1 MTNYDV
7 AQLKKELQNER
18 LPALKEAGLIQDA
31 RMIEYLESYRESY
44 EPGQAEHHKKDKKAN
59 VYYNSE
65 QYVRIIRREISKN
78 LSRAVT
84 QGNKS
89 IINHAIGLSSDDRDD
104 LAKWEILRDLFR
116 RKPKYTEQTN
126 KIFQCIIY
134 SSKTPPTGKGKS
146 NFGYYLIDIAKTVYP
161 NIEVFTNNETDSYT
175 TVSQHW
181 EEIEDTIRE
190 TEGESIML
198 IDEGAQFLQYADQ
211 SAGKDV
217 SKMMKLLRKNRC
229 HLILI
234 AHTGADIPKDI
245 RRQMFFVD
253 KKSQKK
259 AELGYGVDIKGDNV
273 EVNDTILRLNSIP
286 EAKIQYDDMTD
297 EGIEILFDEKED
309 GEEEQEEQK
318 PRCQADTN
326 DGNDC
331 PADAKLPTDDPIVC
345 KNHRNKLDDLQ

>member
-18 LPALKEAGLIQDA
+18 LPALREAGLIQDG

-44 EPGQAEHHKKDKKAN
+44 ETGQADHYKKDKKAD

-65 QYVRIIRREISKN
+65 EYVRIIRREISKN
-78 LSRAVT
+78 LSRAVS

-89 IINHAIGLSSDDRDD
+89 IINHAIGLSSDNRDS
-104 LAKWEILRDLFR
+104 LAKWEILRDFFR
-116 RKPKYTEQTN
+116 RKPQYTNQTN
-126 KIFQCIIY
+126 KIFQSIIY

-146 NFGYYLIDIAKTVYP
+146 NFGYYLIDIAQTVYP
-161 NIEVFTNNETDSYT
+161 DIKILTNNETDSYT
-175 TVSQHW
+175 TVSEHW
-181 EEIEDTIRE
+181 EDIEDTIRE
-190 TEGESIML
+190 TEGEAIML

-253 KKSQKK
+253 KKSQKE
-259 AELGYGVDIKGDNV
+259 AELGYGVDIKGDTV
-273 EVNDTILRLNSIP
+273 EVKNSILRLNAIP
-286 EAKIQYDDMTD
+286 EAKVQYDDMTD
-297 EGIEILFDEKED
+297 EGIEILFDEKGGDDSEN
-309 GEEEQEEQK
+309 EK
-318 PRCQADTN
+318 PQCKAETN
-326 DGNDC
+326 DGNSC
-331 PADAKLPTDDPIVC
+331 PQKAEYPAENPQFC
-345 KNHRNKLDDLQ
+345 YNHRHKGKE